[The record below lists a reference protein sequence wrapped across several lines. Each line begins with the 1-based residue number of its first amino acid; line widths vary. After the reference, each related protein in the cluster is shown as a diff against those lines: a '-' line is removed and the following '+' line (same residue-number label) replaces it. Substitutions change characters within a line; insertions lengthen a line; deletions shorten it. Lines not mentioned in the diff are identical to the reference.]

1 MHSYRANEPTR
12 RNVQVGVWSRS
23 RSRRSSS
30 ERREGK
36 VGENGEGLECYL
48 WVAVARR
55 ERVEGGGSAE
65 TLLESTTFPGAK
77 DTRERAGN
85 TGKFLSL
92 VPTLGISHSG
102 EKSRENIGFPA
113 CFQKTHGNYY
123 NFLCVMIPECF
134 KGTHRNYYSLPCVLI
149 SECFKGTHGNLL

>member
-1 MHSYRANEPTR
+1 MTNGHNSQHKQPVRLAGSSQRWLELERLAGGT
-12 RNVQVGVWSRS
+12 VGGPLAALATSPA
-23 RSRRSSS
+23 SSPA
-30 ERREGK
+30 GT
-36 VGENGEGLECYL
+36 VHP
-48 WVAVARR
+48 
-55 ERVEGGGSAE
+55 
-65 TLLESTTFPGAK
+65 LLESTTFPGAK

-102 EKSRENIGFPA
+102 EKSRENIGFPE

-123 NFLCVMIPECF
+123 NFPCVMIPECF

>member
-1 MHSYRANEPTR
+1 MAQNE
-12 RNVQVGVWSRS
+12 GD
-23 RSRRSSS
+23 
-30 ERREGK
+30 GAD
-36 VGENGEGLECYL
+36 GEGRCGG
-48 WVAVARR
+48 ARAQR
-55 ERVEGGGSAE
+55 LS
-65 TLLESTTFPGAK
+65 LLESTTFPGAK

-102 EKSRENIGFPA
+102 EKSRENIGFPE

-123 NFLCVMIPECF
+123 NFPCVMIPECF

>member
-1 MHSYRANEPTR
+1 MPSEAPAANK
-12 RNVQVGVWSRS
+12 NS
-23 RSRRSSS
+23 
-30 ERREGK
+30 
-36 VGENGEGLECYL
+36 
-48 WVAVARR
+48 A
-55 ERVEGGGSAE
+55 ERVVDVCSE
-65 TLLESTTFPGAK
+65 TIVPVSRQASLTPLLIYILILFYSLLESTTFPGAK

-102 EKSRENIGFPA
+102 EKSRENIGFPE
-113 CFQKTHGNYY
+113 CFQKAHVNYY
-123 NFLCVMIPECF
+123 NFPCVMIPECF